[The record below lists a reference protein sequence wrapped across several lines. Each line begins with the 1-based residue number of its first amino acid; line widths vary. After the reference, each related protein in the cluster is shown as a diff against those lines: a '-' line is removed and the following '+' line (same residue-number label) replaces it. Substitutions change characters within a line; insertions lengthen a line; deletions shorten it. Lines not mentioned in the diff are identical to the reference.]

1 VFFVVLSYFVIVG
14 ASNAVNLTD
23 GLDGLAILPTVLVG
37 TALGLIAYLTGNIN
51 FADYLQIPY
60 VAGSGELSVFCG
72 AHRRRRA
79 RVSCGS
85 TPIRRRCSWA
95 MWAPWPSVRLSARSR

>member
-1 VFFVVLSYFVIVG
+1 VLTYFVIVG

-51 FADYLQIPY
+51 FAEYLQIPY
-60 VAGSGELSVFCG
+60 VA
-72 AHRRRRA
+72 RQRRA
-79 RVSCGS
+79 GS
-85 TPIRRRCSWA
+85 VLRRHCRFRPRFPVVQHLSRRRCLWA
-95 MWAPWPSVRLSARSR
+95 MSVRWRSVRRLAPLR